1 MYEKYKGGGIYIH
14 TTPILAVGA
23 VGGSLAVGG
32 DRWRQLVGCWHVTV
46 GDSWHPAG
54 MLPLGR
60 SARALACLRAGAVRL
75 SARAGGQG
83 VLMRQTLLRADARG
97 TCHQAPNPLKLVEEL
112 SNSLAYPSSMEF
124 KFEFQSLNFPFCP
137 NSYMISL
144 PFYPNFGA
152 IYTILLLHLGPSHS
166 SSTKS

>member
-54 MLPLGR
+54 MLPLGL
-60 SARALACLRAGAVRL
+60 SARAVACLRAGAVRL
-75 SARAGGQG
+75 SACARARAGRACACGSQFCAR
-83 VLMRQTLLRADARG
+83 MRHSCARMRAGRVIM
-97 TCHQAPNPLKLVEEL
+97 LV
-112 SNSLAYPSSMEF
+112 
-124 KFEFQSLNFPFCP
+124 
-137 NSYMISL
+137 
-144 PFYPNFGA
+144 
-152 IYTILLLHLGPSHS
+152 
-166 SSTKS
+166 

>member
-60 SARALACLRAGAVRL
+60 SARRRRAPVCVR
-75 SARAGGQG
+75 ARAGGQG
-83 VLMRQTLLRADARG
+83 VRMRQPILRADATLLRADARG
-97 TCHQAPNPLKLVEEL
+97 ACHNA
-112 SNSLAYPSSMEF
+112 
-124 KFEFQSLNFPFCP
+124 
-137 NSYMISL
+137 
-144 PFYPNFGA
+144 G
-152 IYTILLLHLGPSHS
+152 LGR
-166 SSTKS
+166 